1 MTALPAE
8 YDNSVA
14 LPTLIDRAATA
25 LAGARTAAEVLDA
38 RELASFAY
46 DVAKRTVR
54 IEKAKHAHDELIA
67 AAHRA
72 QADALEIEARA
83 KHRLAD
89 EYDAAQ
95 ERGEIARH
103 GGVRKF
109 KVGETNVDPTAADL
123 GLRRDEMHEARLIRN
138 AERADPGIVRR
149 TLDETLNRGEA
160 PTRAALR
167 RAAEARLE
175 RSINRLQRIE
185 ESVRKL
191 DAEKGPPLTAEERA
205 RQIAVFGT
213 QDDRAILA
221 RIDEIIEL
229 VGEQPD
235 PIEAVKRIPPASLY
249 AVKTG
254 PIRTAS
260 AWLLEFC
267 IHFEQ
272 EARNGTDDAQ

>member
-1 MTALPAE
+1 MTALTALQSE
-8 YDNSVA
+8 TVA

-46 DVAKRTVR
+46 DVAKRTAR
-54 IEKAKHAHDELIA
+54 IQKAKHAHDELIA

-72 QADALEIEARA
+72 QADALEIEAQAQR
-83 KHRLAD
+83 RLAD
-89 EYDAAQ
+89 EYDGAQ
-95 ERGEIARH
+95 ERGEVFSH
-103 GGVRKF
+103 GGNRESKMGVSHLAARIKEVGLSADEIRDARK
-109 KVGETNVDPTAADL
+109 
-123 GLRRDEMHEARLIRN
+123 IRN
-138 AERADPGIVRR
+138 AENSDPGLIRR
-149 TLDETLNRGEA
+149 TLDAHLERGEA

-167 RAAEARLE
+167 RAAEDKLQ
-175 RSINRLQRIE
+175 RSIDKLQRTQ
-185 ESVRKL
+185 ESVRRIE
-191 DAEKGPPLTAEERA
+191 AEKSPPLTTEERA

-221 RIDEIIEL
+221 RIDEIVEL
-229 VGEQPD
+229 IDEQPAA
-235 PIEAVKRIPPASLY
+235 IAAVKRIPPASTH

-254 PIRTAS
+254 PIRNAS

-272 EARNGTDDAQ
+272 EVRNGTDETE

>member
-1 MTALPAE
+1 MTALIPE
-8 YDNSVA
+8 HSQTVA

-72 QADALEIEARA
+72 QADALEIEAQA
-83 KHRLAD
+83 KRRLAD

-95 ERGEIARH
+95 ERGE
-103 GGVRKF
+103 VRVRADNQHVSDENKL
-109 KVGETNVDPTAADL
+109 TTAEL
-123 GLRRDEMHEARLIRN
+123 GLSRNHIHDARIIRD
-138 AERADPGIVRR
+138 AENSDPGLIRR

-167 RAAEARLE
+167 RAAEAKLQ
-175 RSINRLQRIE
+175 RSIEKLQRTQ

-191 DAEKGPPLTAEERA
+191 EAKKSPPLTAEERA

-221 RIDEIIEL
+221 RIDEIVEL
-229 VGEQPD
+229 IDEQPAA
-235 PIEAVKRIPPASLY
+235 ISAVKRIPPASTH

-254 PIRTAS
+254 PIRNAS

-272 EARNGTDDAQ
+272 EARNGTDETE